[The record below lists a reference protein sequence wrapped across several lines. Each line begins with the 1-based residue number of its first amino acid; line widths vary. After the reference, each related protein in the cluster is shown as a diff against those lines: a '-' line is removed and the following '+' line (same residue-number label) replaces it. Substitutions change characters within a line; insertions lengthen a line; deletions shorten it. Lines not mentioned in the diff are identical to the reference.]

1 VTKGGVVSDEMN
13 DELDEEVICDEELRK
28 RLFSSPTPEKT
39 SNEVGGDEGERGKR
53 RSDAKVSRTKR
64 KTRRAGFRLSSL
76 TVMLFL
82 VLCALALFVTLHFN
96 NHWRQITWKEFQKGA
111 GQFFSNEPLN
121 GGHQKAQLLFGLL
134 GALPLAAAIGTCAG
148 AFTCLF
154 MYYDSDVPGDFPPTP
169 VSPRKGIE
177 LDFGCPHHTWSPSQS
192 ESRWHLGYIFVP
204 VNTLVAFS
212 LALCYLRLHLG
223 FGIV

>member
-1 VTKGGVVSDEMN
+1 MHVHVHHIV
-13 DELDEEVICDEELRK
+13 
-28 RLFSSPTPEKT
+28 
-39 SNEVGGDEGERGKR
+39 
-53 RSDAKVSRTKR
+53 
-64 KTRRAGFRLSSL
+64 
-76 TVMLFL
+76 
-82 VLCALALFVTLHFN
+82 
-96 NHWRQITWKEFQKGA
+96 GA

-169 VSPRKGIE
+169 VSPRKGI
-177 LDFGCPHHTWSPSQS
+177 DPSQS